1 MTQQNAQ
8 AVGSNKRRPLI
19 IGLTGGIG
27 SGKSTVANFFAENG
41 ITIVDADRLAHELVE
56 PDQPAFAD
64 IVAIFGTSCVTAEGT
79 LDRAWLRRQIH
90 TDPDSKQKLESILH
104 PRIRARMRT
113 LLKAASSPYCI
124 AVIPLLVETGQ
135 ADLVDRTLVVDI
147 PESLQRLRVAARD
160 GLSDTEITDILS
172 SQADRSTRL
181 AAADE
186 VINNEGDRALLRAQV
201 DKLHA
206 YYLTLAQ

>member
-1 MTQQNAQ
+1 MTQKDAK
-8 AVGSNKRRPLI
+8 AVGNNKRRPLI

-27 SGKSTVANFFAENG
+27 SGKSTVANFFAEYG

-64 IVAIFGTSCVTAEGT
+64 IVAIFGTPCVTPEGT
-79 LDRAWLRRQIH
+79 LDRAWLRRRIH
-90 TDPDSKQKLESILH
+90 SDPDSKQKLESVLH

-160 GLSDTEITDILS
+160 GLSDNEITDILS

-186 VINNEGDRALLRAQV
+186 VINNAGDMAVLKTQV

-206 YYLTLAQ
+206 YYLALAD

>member
-1 MTQQNAQ
+1 
-8 AVGSNKRRPLI
+8 
-19 IGLTGGIG
+19 
-27 SGKSTVANFFAENG
+27 
-41 ITIVDADRLAHELVE
+41 
-56 PDQPAFAD
+56 
-64 IVAIFGTSCVTAEGT
+64 
-79 LDRAWLRRQIH
+79 
-90 TDPDSKQKLESILH
+90 
-104 PRIRARMRT
+104 MRT
-113 LLKAASSPYCI
+113 LLQAASSPYCI

-160 GLSDTEITDILS
+160 GLSDNDITDILS